1 MLAALFD
8 RANSMQRTPNGLA
21 RSLLLVVVS
30 CVITPWAD
38 APRANAPPAIGSTA
52 DSLYARMG
60 GTRNVTAVVSDLIDE
75 AASDPQ
81 LKRSFDKVNLGRL
94 KRLLVEQICELT
106 GGGCR
111 YSGDA
116 MRDVHAG
123 LGITQAEFY
132 GLVQVLKDAMQRHGI
147 AIRERN
153 ELLAIL
159 APMKRDIVER

>member
-21 RSLLLVVVS
+21 RSLLLIVMS
-30 CVITPWAD
+30 CVITPWAIT
-38 APRANAPPAIGSTA
+38 RAIASTP

-60 GTRNVTAVVSDLIDE
+60 GTTNVTAVVSDLIDE
-75 AASDPQ
+75 AANDPQ
-81 LKRSFDKVNLGRL
+81 LKRSFDKVNLRRL

-111 YSGDA
+111 YSGDS

-132 GLVQVLKDAMQRHGI
+132 GLVQVLKDSMQRHGI

-159 APMKRDIVER
+159 APMKRDVVER

>member
-8 RANSMQRTPNGLA
+8 RANSMQRTPNGIA
-21 RSLLLVVVS
+21 RSLLLLLMS
-30 CVITPWAD
+30 CMIIPCAI
-38 APRANAPPAIGSTA
+38 APRAIASTP

-60 GTRNVTAVVSDLIDE
+60 GTANVSAVVSDLIDQ

-94 KRLLVEQICELT
+94 KHLLAEQICELT

-111 YSGDA
+111 YSGDS

-132 GLVQVLKDAMQRHGI
+132 GLVQRLKDSMQRHGI

-159 APMKRDIVER
+159 APMKRDIVEH

>member
-1 MLAALFD
+1 
-8 RANSMQRTPNGLA
+8 MQRIPNGLA
-21 RSLLLVVVS
+21 RGLLLVLMG
-30 CVITPWAD
+30 CVTTLWAI
-38 APRANAPPAIGSTA
+38 APVAIASSP

-60 GTRNVTAVVSDLIDE
+60 GTPNVTAVVSDLIDE

-81 LKRSFDKVNLGRL
+81 LKRSFDKMNLGRL
-94 KRLLVEQICELT
+94 KDLLVEQICELT

-111 YSGDA
+111 YSGDS

-132 GLVQVLKDAMQRHGI
+132 GLVQVLKDSMQRHGI

>member
-1 MLAALFD
+1 MLAAFLD

-21 RSLLLVVVS
+21 RGLLLVLMG
-30 CVITPWAD
+30 VIAPSAIV
-38 APRANAPPAIGSTA
+38 PRALASSS
-52 DSLYARMG
+52 DSLYARLG
-60 GTRNVTAVVSDLIDE
+60 GTPNVTAVVSDLIDE
-75 AASDPQ
+75 AASDPH
-81 LKRSFDKVNLGRL
+81 LKRSFDKVNLGHL
-94 KRLLVEQICELT
+94 KHLLVEQICELT

-111 YSGDA
+111 YSGDS

-132 GLVQVLKDAMQRHGI
+132 GLVQVLKDSMRRHGI

-159 APMKRDIVER
+159 APMKRDVVER

>member
-1 MLAALFD
+1 MLAALLD

-21 RSLLLVVVS
+21 RGLLLVVMGS
-30 CVITPWAD
+30 VITLWAV
-38 APRANAPPAIGSTA
+38 APRAIASSP
-52 DSLYARMG
+52 DSLYARLG
-60 GTRNVTAVVSDLIDE
+60 GTPNVTAVVSDLIDE
-75 AASDPQ
+75 AASDPR

-94 KRLLVEQICELT
+94 KRLLVEQICELA

-111 YSGDA
+111 YSGDS
-116 MRDVHAG
+116 MSDVHAG

-132 GLVQVLKDAMQRHGI
+132 GLVQVLKDSMQRHGI

>member
-8 RANSMQRTPNGLA
+8 RANSMQRTHSGLA
-21 RSLLLVVVS
+21 RSLLFMLTG
-30 CVITPWAD
+30 CVTISF
-38 APRANAPPAIGSTA
+38 AIASSP

-60 GTRNVTAVVSDLIDE
+60 GTANVTAVVSDLIDE
-75 AASDPQ
+75 AASDPK
-81 LKRSFDKVNLGRL
+81 LKRSFDKVDLKHL
-94 KRLLVEQICELT
+94 KRLLVEQICELA

-111 YSGDA
+111 YSGDS

-132 GLVQVLKDAMQRHGI
+132 GLVQVLKDTMQRHGI

-159 APMKRDIVER
+159 APMKRDVVER

>member
-1 MLAALFD
+1 M
-8 RANSMQRTPNGLA
+8 
-21 RSLLLVVVS
+21 
-30 CVITPWAD
+30 
-38 APRANAPPAIGSTA
+38 
-52 DSLYARMG
+52 
-60 GTRNVTAVVSDLIDE
+60 
-75 AASDPQ
+75 
-81 LKRSFDKVNLGRL
+81 KH
-94 KRLLVEQICELT
+94 LLVEQICELT

-111 YSGDA
+111 YSGDS

-132 GLVQVLKDAMQRHGI
+132 GLVQVLKDSMQRHGI

>member
-1 MLAALFD
+1 MLAASLD
-8 RANSMQRTPNGLA
+8 RANSMQRTAIA
-21 RSLLLVVVS
+21 RGLLLVLMG
-30 CVITPWAD
+30 CATIPWAI
-38 APRANAPPAIGSTA
+38 ASGP

-60 GTRNVTAVVSDLIDE
+60 GTPNVTAVVNDLIDE
-75 AASDPQ
+75 AASDSQ

-94 KRLLVEQICELT
+94 KQLLVEQICELT

-111 YSGDA
+111 YSGDSI
-116 MRDVHAG
+116 RDAHAG

-132 GLVQVLKDAMQRHGI
+132 GLVQVLKDSMQRHGI

>member
-1 MLAALFD
+1 M
-8 RANSMQRTPNGLA
+8 RRTSTGLA
-21 RSLLLVVVS
+21 RSVFLLWTS
-30 CVITPWAD
+30 CLIPLAF
-38 APRANAPPAIGSTA
+38 GSSA

-60 GTRNVTAVVSDLIDE
+60 GTPNVSAVVNDLIDE
-75 AASDPQ
+75 AAHDPH
-81 LKRSFDKVNLGRL
+81 LKRSFDKVNLRRL
-94 KRLLVEQICELT
+94 KHVLVEQICSLT

-111 YSGDA
+111 YSGDSMHDA
-116 MRDVHAG
+116 HAG

-132 GLVQVLKDAMQRHGI
+132 GLVEVLKNAMQRHGI

>member
-1 MLAALFD
+1 MLAALF
-8 RANSMQRTPNGLA
+8 RGANSSMPRTPNGLA
-21 RSLLLVVVS
+21 RSLFVLTS
-30 CVITPWAD
+30 CLTAPWAI
-38 APRANAPPAIGSTA
+38 ASSPE
-52 DSLYARMG
+52 SLYARMG
-60 GTRNVTAVVSDLIDE
+60 GTANVTAVVSDVIDE
-75 AASDPQ
+75 AASDPH

-94 KRLLVEQICELT
+94 KRILVEQICELA

-111 YSGDA
+111 YSGDSMHDA
-116 MRDVHAG
+116 HAG

-132 GLVQVLKDAMQRHGI
+132 GLVQVLKDCMERHGI

>member
-1 MLAALFD
+1 
-8 RANSMQRTPNGLA
+8 MQRTPNGWA
-21 RSLLLVVVS
+21 RSLFVLMMS
-30 CVITPWAD
+30 CLTTPWAV
-38 APRANAPPAIGSTA
+38 AMSP
-52 DSLYARMG
+52 DSLYARLG
-60 GTRNVTAVVSDLIDE
+60 ATPNVTAVVNDVIDE
-75 AASDPQ
+75 AARDPH

-94 KRLLVEQICELT
+94 KRLFVEQICELT

-111 YSGDA
+111 YNGDS
-116 MRDVHAG
+116 MHDVHAG

-132 GLVQVLKDAMQRHGI
+132 GLVQVLKDSMRRHGI

>member
-1 MLAALFD
+1 
-8 RANSMQRTPNGLA
+8 MQKAPNGLA
-21 RSLLLVVVS
+21 PSLLVLLTS
-30 CVITPWAD
+30 TLIMPLA
-38 APRANAPPAIGSTA
+38 RASGP

-60 GTRNVTAVVSDLIDE
+60 GTSNVTAMVSDVIDE
-75 AASDPQ
+75 AASDPH
-81 LKRSFDKVNLGRL
+81 LKRAFDKVNLGRL
-94 KRLLVEQICELT
+94 KRLFVEQVCQLT

-111 YSGDA
+111 YSGDS
-116 MRDVHAG
+116 MHDVHAG

-132 GLVQVLKDAMQRHGI
+132 GLVQVLKDSMERHGI